1 MDVPTV
7 PSIDVNADL
16 KIESEKM
23 PDDELPE
30 EEKSGKV
37 LLILGTIVGVL
48 ILSGVV
54 IFTYLYFKVPEK
66 KESIV
71 VEPSP
76 TPLISEAPVLMLKK
90 EEISFEVLNASEKNG
105 EASRIKT
112 IVEKLGYKVKT
123 VGNAEE
129 KTEGMQL
136 FLSAKLDNQKDVLVA
151 DLKKEFPS
159 LFYSGVLESAG
170 VEAKIIVGK

>member
-123 VGNAEE
+123 VG